1 MSSRVDA
8 WEVRKHREYTP
19 VSCGY
24 SSGFEEKYEV
34 GDVLGR
40 GGFGVVRVVSKKKNG
55 KQYAAKSIKKVLEVP
70 NLSIER
76 QAAHLANIKR
86 EISVLYRLRGTLNIV
101 HFKEALE
108 DDEYVHIV
116 MELCRGGELS
126 HSLAERH
133 YSERTVCSYM
143 RAVLRTLAQCH
154 SHRILHRDIKPGN
167 FMLLDT
173 DQRSPL
179 KAIDFGLA
187 VFYDANKLPRTDLG
201 LEGTPWFLAPENLSS
216 EFYPASDLWS
226 AGVMAYQLLSGYL
239 PFDDRRNRHNP
250 ALSQVWKAILTEE
263 PNFNIS
269 AFKDVSEE
277 AKSFISML
285 LQKDHSLR
293 PSAKDA
299 LNHAWLAGGDSAD
312 RAKGAPLQQTVVQR
326 IQRFNQGNA
335 LKRTI
340 FELIAQELLPT
351 LVPDTSAH
359 GPALSSMELASLKP
373 EAVGVMTSHKRPL
386 DSTRARDSTHAAFQ
400 GPGGGAI
407 EGPPLLGRI
416 SAGSAHGGL
425 EYYRAR
431 GESVHGA
438 ANAMLHDR
446 HGRSVHGGRNYW
458 RILRA
463 AATAAKWHSRSV
475 HGTHDYVRWVGR
487 TDEERAEQRK
497 AARLCLDTSA
507 HAGSEYRRLVHVL
520 SNAALDRMD
529 SEPDGQA
536 EPPRWMPLHNV
547 QDTVSGPLTDIAE
560 DPDTVMQE
568 QQSMPSSPPPSLPRI
583 PETSEPPSAKLLSEG
598 EEGRRG
604 QHFYK
609 HFVEATGGKLTQE
622 DAIKAKEHLQGA
634 SPGRNMPHTAMQEQ
648 LESPFQRSRR
658 PTGSPGPASP
668 LKVERGAA
676 AEGPTRRSS
685 ERRKVSFST
694 DSKGS
699 PDNADPAGESAD
711 SQGRAISLQEL
722 REVMKRMNYTREAE
736 AVTEAELAQGLASL
750 GFRLEA
756 SETRALVEK
765 MDEHKSGAVRKSAF
779 VASQLDWPAIQ
790 TDYREQWLA
799 AAHKVF
805 EGLDGA
811 NGLTIQRL
819 MTVLREKLPAAE
831 VEYAVEDAL
840 VEAGYKDEEEIDFE
854 GFIKIL
860 RAGSTDS
867 LDNLDQ
873 YDARLSNHLSPRAGS
888 VCDDSGHSRS

>member
-1 MSSRVDA
+1 MSSRIDVWDQK
-8 WEVRKHREYTP
+8 KHREHTP

-24 SSGFEEKYEV
+24 PAGFEEKYEL
-34 GDVLGR
+34 GDELGR

-70 NLSIER
+70 NLSIDR

-116 MELCRGGELS
+116 MEICRGGELS
-126 HSLAERH
+126 HSLAKRH
-133 YSERTVCSYM
+133 YSEKTVSSYM

-154 SHRILHRDIKPGN
+154 SHRILHRDVKPGN
-167 FMLLDT
+167 FMLLNTSD
-173 DQRSPL
+173 RSPL

-216 EFYPASDLWS
+216 EFYPASDIWS

-239 PFDDRRNRHNP
+239 PFDDRRNRNNP

-263 PNFNIS
+263 PNFNNS
-269 AFKDVSEE
+269 AFKDVSED

-285 LQKDHSLR
+285 LNKDHRLR

-299 LNHAWLAGGDSAD
+299 LNHPWLAGGNSAD

-326 IQRFNQGNA
+326 IQRFNQGSA

-340 FELIAQELLPT
+340 FELIAQELLLT
-351 LVPDTSAH
+351 LVPDPSLH
-359 GPALSSMELASLKP
+359 GAAPASMDIDWDKQEVL
-373 EAVGVMTSHKRPL
+373 VSHKRPL
-386 DSTRARDSTHAAFQ
+386 DDTRARDGSKLAFQ

-407 EGPPLLGRI
+407 EGPPLLGRV

-425 EYYRAR
+425 EYYRVR

-446 HGRSVHGGRNYW
+446 HGKSVHGGGNYW

-463 AATAAKWHSRSV
+463 AATAAKWHNHYPPV
-475 HGTHDYVRWVGR
+475 KMWLTLY
-487 TDEERAEQRK
+487 
-497 AARLCLDTSA
+497 
-507 HAGSEYRRLVHVL
+507 VL
-520 SNAALDRMD
+520 SKT
-529 SEPDGQA
+529 S
-536 EPPRWMPLHNV
+536 LHC
-547 QDTVSGPLTDIAE
+547 
-560 DPDTVMQE
+560 
-568 QQSMPSSPPPSLPRI
+568 
-583 PETSEPPSAKLLSEG
+583 
-598 EEGRRG
+598 
-604 QHFYK
+604 
-609 HFVEATGGKLTQE
+609 
-622 DAIKAKEHLQGA
+622 
-634 SPGRNMPHTAMQEQ
+634 
-648 LESPFQRSRR
+648 
-658 PTGSPGPASP
+658 
-668 LKVERGAA
+668 
-676 AEGPTRRSS
+676 
-685 ERRKVSFST
+685 
-694 DSKGS
+694 
-699 PDNADPAGESAD
+699 
-711 SQGRAISLQEL
+711 
-722 REVMKRMNYTREAE
+722 REAE

-756 SETRALVEK
+756 SEARALVEK
-765 MDEHKSGAVRKSAF
+765 MDEHRSGAVRKSAF

-799 AAHKVF
+799 AARKVF
-805 EGLDGA
+805 EGFDGA

-831 VEYAVEDAL
+831 VDYAVEDAL
-840 VEAGYKDEEEIDFE
+840 VDAGYKDEEEIDFE
-854 GFIKIL
+854 GFIRIL
-860 RAGSTDS
+860 RAGSADS

-873 YDARLSNHLSPRAGS
+873 YDPRLSNHLSPRAELTR
-888 VCDDSGHSRS
+888 DDSEHSEP